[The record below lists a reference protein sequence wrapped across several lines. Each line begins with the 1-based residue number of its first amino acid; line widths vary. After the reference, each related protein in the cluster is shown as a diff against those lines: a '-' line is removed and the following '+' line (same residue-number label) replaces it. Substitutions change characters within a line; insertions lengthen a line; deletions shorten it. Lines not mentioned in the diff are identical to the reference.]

1 MVNAQGKVH
10 CSFVIGKSRVT
21 PLKAVTVP
29 RLELTAAVVSV
40 KVSEQLRRE
49 LDMSI
54 TQEFFWTDSQ
64 VVLGYIGNEVRRFH
78 VFVANR
84 VQQIQESSS
93 VDQWMYF
100 DTKQNP
106 ADEGPRG
113 LRPSQLASSKWING
127 PDFLWKDEV
136 DWVETR
142 TISNEI
148 PVLSENDL
156 EVKKVVSLASYYSR
170 SAVCNLAREIV
181 LVLGLGTCEEG
192 IGVVLSVHA
201 LP

>member
-1 MVNAQGKVH
+1 MVNAQGRVH

-40 KVSEQLRRE
+40 KVSEQLCRE
-49 LDMSI
+49 LDMST

-93 VDQWMYF
+93 VDQRMYV

-106 ADEGPRG
+106 ADEGSRG
-113 LRPSQLASSKWING
+113 LQPNQLASSKWING
-127 PDFLWKDEV
+127 PDFLWKDKV

-142 TISNEI
+142 TMVERNSSSVRKRSRSERGRI
-148 PVLSENDL
+148 P
-156 EVKKVVSLASYYSR
+156 SYYSR

-181 LVLGLGTCEEG
+181 FLLGLGTCEDG
-192 IGVVLSVHA
+192 IGVVLSVHT